1 MKTSWQLYGDLIKGL
16 WRENPVLRQLL
27 GMCPTLAVTTTVL
40 QGFTMG
46 MAVTF
51 VIALSGMVISSFR
64 HLIPH
69 QVRIATFTIIIATFV
84 TIIDLTL
91 AATMPSM
98 SKALGP
104 YVPLIVVNC
113 IILGRMEAFASKN
126 RVSRSFMDTLGMGLG
141 FTLILVILGGIREI
155 LSTGSILSTGFFP
168 GYQVL
173 ITRANGGWFE
183 PWVIMILP
191 PGAFI
196 TLGILLGLINTFSKK
211 TQLNLK

>member
-1 MKTSWQLYGDLIKGL
+1 MKTSWQLYADLIRGL

-27 GMCPTLAVTTTVL
+27 GMCPTLAVTTTAF

-51 VIALSGMVISSFR
+51 VISLSGIVISSFR

-84 TIIDLTL
+84 TITDKVL
-91 AATMPSM
+91 AAAMPPM

-104 YVPLIVVNC
+104 YIPLIVVNC

-126 RVSRSFMDTLGMGLG
+126 PIHRSFMDSLGMGLG
-141 FTLILVILGGIREI
+141 FTLALVILGGIREI
-155 LSTGSILSTGFFP
+155 LSTGSILNTGSFP

-173 ITRANGGWFE
+173 ITQANGGWFR

-196 TLGILLGLINTFSKK
+196 TLGILLGLINALRKK
-211 TQLNLK
+211 T